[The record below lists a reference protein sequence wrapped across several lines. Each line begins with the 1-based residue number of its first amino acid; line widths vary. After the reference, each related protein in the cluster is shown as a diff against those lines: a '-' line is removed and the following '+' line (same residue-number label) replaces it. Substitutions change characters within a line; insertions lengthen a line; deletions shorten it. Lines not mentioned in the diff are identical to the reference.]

1 MRTYAAIIVFKISPG
16 FFSHGPLTGSFSSH
30 HMYKEAAVAP
40 SPLAVNI
47 SLHRVFFP
55 MSQPFALGGQ
65 RIGTSASASVLPMN
79 NSGLISFSID

>member
-40 SPLAVNI
+40 SPL
-47 SLHRVFFP
+47 
-55 MSQPFALGGQ
+55 LGGAPSLEYL
-65 RIGTSASASVLPMN
+65 G
-79 NSGLISFSID
+79 